1 MEYVIMIYNGCDE
14 MKQLEQRRTL
24 SKSHMH
30 QAVYILHLAK
40 AARSDD
46 SVYAK
51 VIAQET
57 THKNKQKIQYKHE

>member
-1 MEYVIMIYNGCDE
+1 
-14 MKQLEQRRTL
+14 
-24 SKSHMH
+24 MH

-46 SVYAK
+46 SVSAK

-57 THKNKQKIQYKHE
+57 THKNKKKYNINMNEHVSKLVKPFENL

>member
-1 MEYVIMIYNGCDE
+1 
-14 MKQLEQRRTL
+14 
-24 SKSHMH
+24 MH

-57 THKNKQKIQYKHE
+57 THKNKKNKYNINMNEHVSKLVNPFENL